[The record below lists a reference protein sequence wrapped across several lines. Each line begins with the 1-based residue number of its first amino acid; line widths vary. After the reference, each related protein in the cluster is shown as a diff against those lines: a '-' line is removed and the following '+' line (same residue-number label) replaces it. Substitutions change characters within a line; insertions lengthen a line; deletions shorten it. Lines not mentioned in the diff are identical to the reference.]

1 MTRQVFIG
9 CVGWSVAS
17 GRPEFGEGN
26 SVLERYATR
35 LTAVEINSSF
45 YRPHRPATYAKWAAS
60 VPDGF
65 RFSVKVPKAITHTAK
80 LRDVHT
86 PLAEFIEQ
94 VSHLG
99 GKLGPLLVQL
109 PPSLKYDPD
118 LATDFFHT
126 LRDLTPAPVACESR
140 HATWFSPDVDEVLK
154 TYRVSQV
161 AADPAVVPEAA
172 RPGGWEGLSY
182 YRWHGSPRRYYS
194 AYTEEALQ
202 GLAEEIQALEG
213 EVWVIFDNTAA
224 GGAVGNGFELKHA
237 RIERSPAGHTFPN

>member
-9 CVGWSVAS
+9 CAGWSVAS
-17 GRPEFGEGN
+17 GRPEFGEGA

-35 LTAVEINSSF
+35 FTAVEINSSF

-80 LRDVHT
+80 LRDVQT
-86 PLAEFIEQ
+86 PLEQFVEQ

-99 GKLGPLLVQL
+99 EKLGPLLVQL
-109 PPSLKYDPD
+109 PPSLCFDAA
-118 LATDFFHT
+118 LAGESFAH
-126 LRDLTPAPVACESR
+126 LRSLTPAPIVCEPR
-140 HATWFSPDVDEVLK
+140 HATWFAPEADALLNTHQVA
-154 TYRVSQV
+154 QV
-161 AADPAVVPEAA
+161 AADPAIVPQAA
-172 RPGGWEGLSY
+172 RPGGWPGVTY

-202 GLAEEIQALEG
+202 GLGEQIQALNG
-213 EVWVIFDNTAA
+213 HVWVIFDNTA
-224 GGAVGNGFELKHA
+224 GGEAVGNGLSLLDEL
-237 RIERSPAGHTFPN
+237 RP

>member
-9 CVGWSVAS
+9 CAGWSVAS
-17 GRPEFGEGN
+17 GRPEFGEGK

-35 LTAVEINSSF
+35 FTAVEINSSF

-86 PLAEFIEQ
+86 PLTDFIEQ

-109 PPSLKYDPD
+109 PPSLRFDPQ
-118 LATDFFHT
+118 LAGDFFAA
-126 LRDLTPAPVACESR
+126 LRQLSPAPVVCESR

-161 AADPAVVPEAA
+161 AADPAITPQAA
-172 RPGGWEGLSY
+172 RPGGSMDTVY

-194 AYTEEALQ
+194 AYTPEALQ
-202 GLAEEIQALEG
+202 ALAKEIKAFEG
-213 EVWVIFDNTAA
+213 DVWVIFDNTAA
-224 GGAVGNGFELKHA
+224 GEAVGNGFYFTQVASLQGVC
-237 RIERSPAGHTFPN
+237 SPPV